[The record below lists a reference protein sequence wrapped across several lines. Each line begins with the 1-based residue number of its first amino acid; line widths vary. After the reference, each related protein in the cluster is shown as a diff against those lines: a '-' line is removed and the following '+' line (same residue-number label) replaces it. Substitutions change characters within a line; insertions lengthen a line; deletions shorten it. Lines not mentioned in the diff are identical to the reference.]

1 MYKLMLVFAAA
12 FFSFILW
19 IIYLANT
26 GGHSVFFD
34 LIRGIPYGD
43 KVGHFCLFG
52 LLTFIA
58 TVGLKFKTFSLVNFR
73 VYYGAAL
80 VLLFVIFEEL
90 SQAFIPARTLDSMDL
105 LADFFGIGFAS
116 LFAYFINAY
125 RLKKTN
131 EQAANS

>member
-1 MYKLMLVFAAA
+1 MYNLMRVFAVA

-19 IIYLANT
+19 VIYLANT
-26 GGHSVFFD
+26 GGQSVFFE

-52 LLTFIA
+52 VLTFIA
-58 TVGLKFKTFSLVNFR
+58 TVGLKFKTFGLASFR
-73 VYYGAAL
+73 INYGAAL

-105 LADFFGIGFAS
+105 LADFFGIGFAT
-116 LFAYFINAY
+116 LLAYLLNTY
-125 RLKKTN
+125 RLKRAST
-131 EQAANS
+131 QTDNS